1 MAREYDFVI
10 IGGGAA
16 GFACAVK
23 LSELGKG
30 RLRVAMVNDGKLGGT
45 CVNVGCVPSKALIEA
60 AKAAYGTSWSKIP
73 GIRKE
78 VEIGFGDVMNW
89 VRRIIADLRRE
100 KYESLVERLN
110 GVELIEGRASF
121 RKDGTV
127 TVEAD
132 DEVLLVK
139 GRKYLV
145 ATGSRPA
152 IPPIEGLREV
162 GYMTSDDVWEMREK
176 PDSLM
181 VIGAGAVGVEIGQ
194 AMNRLGVQVSM
205 VEVLDRV
212 LPGMEP
218 EISRVITEVLGEEGI
233 RVFTKTRVVRVTRKG
248 ERKVVE
254 LVTGEGRKV
263 EEVDQILVATG
274 RRPNTDGLNLE
285 SLGVRI
291 DRRGFVETDSTMR
304 TSNPQIYAAGDV
316 VSKRWMLETLAAREG
331 VVAALNMY
339 GERAEMDYTGVPLVV
354 FTEPQVAS
362 IGLTEEEAVKELGG
376 CSCRTLDV
384 SELPKARITG
394 QRAGIAK
401 VVVDPSTGRVIG
413 YHIVSPNAAEFAL
426 AASLFVRLGFTV
438 EDVLWT
444 HSVFPTFSESL
455 KLVATKF
462 IRAPELMPC
471 CME

>member
-1 MAREYDFVI
+1 MKEYDFVI

-23 LSELGKG
+23 LSELSEGRVRIAMINYGK
-30 RLRVAMVNDGKLGGT
+30 VGGT

-60 AKAAYGTSWSKIP
+60 AKVAYEASGSRIP
-73 GIRKE
+73 GITSEAK
-78 VEIGFGDVMNW
+78 VEFVKVMDWIG
-89 VRRIIADLRRE
+89 RIVADLRRE
-100 KYESLVERLN
+100 KYESLIEKLD
-110 GVELIEGRASF
+110 GLELIRGRASF
-121 RKDGTV
+121 RKDGAV
-127 TVEAD
+127 TVETD
-132 DEVLLVK
+132 GESFVVR

-145 ATGSRPA
+145 ATGSRPS
-152 IPPIEGLREV
+152 IPPIDGLKGA
-162 GYMTSDDVWEMREK
+162 GYVTSDDLWEMREK

-194 AMNRLGVQVSM
+194 AMNRLGVQVSI

-218 EISRVITEVLGEEGI
+218 EISSIVTDVLRRESVGI
-233 RVFTKTRVVRVTRKG
+233 LTKTRVVSVRRRG
-248 ERKVVE
+248 ERKIVE
-254 LVTGEGRKV
+254 LATGEGRKV
-263 EEVDQILVATG
+263 EKVDQILVATG

-285 SLGVRI
+285 SLGVRL
-291 DRRGFVETDSTMR
+291 DRRGFIETDDTMR
-304 TSNPQIYAAGDV
+304 TTHPEIYAAGDV

-339 GERAEMDYTGVPLVV
+339 GERAEMDYSGVPLVV

-362 IGLTEEEAVKELGG
+362 IGLTEEEAVRMLGG
-376 CSCRTLDV
+376 CSCRTLQM

-394 QRAGIAK
+394 QRPGIAK
-401 VVVDPSTGRVIG
+401 IVVDPSNGRIIG
-413 YHIVSPNAAEFAL
+413 YHVASPNAAEFAF
-426 AASLFVRLGFTV
+426 AASLIVKLGFTI
-438 EDVLWT
+438 EDVLWV

-455 KLVATKF
+455 KLLSTKF
-462 IRAPELMPC
+462 LRHLELMPC